1 MRALTR
7 RSMRAIAGKYRG
19 MAWRRP
25 GNTTPEDS
33 TRKFVSVVDSCP
45 ALSIARTC
53 ALCAPFD
60 ICRTTLVFMPTD
72 RNGPP
77 SVLNSY
83 RAIPEAES
91 DPVHAIVTAGFVTE
105 PIGEE
110 TPTTG
115 FVRSIP
121 ISFDRIA
128 STYPALSSD
137 WQLTGWPP
145 SGRPHA
151 SPQAPPPPP

>member
-1 MRALTR
+1 MSALTR

-19 MAWRRP
+19 IAWRRP
-25 GNTTPEDS
+25 ENTTPEHS

-83 RAIPEAES
+83 RAIPQAES
-91 DPVHAIVTAGFVTE
+91 DPVHAIVTAGFVTA
-105 PIGEE
+105 PIGQE
-110 TPTTG
+110 TPTPG
-115 FVRSIP
+115 IVRSIP
-121 ISFDRIA
+121 ISVDRIA
-128 STYPALSSD
+128 GTYTALSMDSVV
-137 WQLTGWPP
+137 
-145 SGRPHA
+145 A
-151 SPQAPPPPP
+151 V